1 MALTWGGLLY
11 ALVVVEMILGLVLT
25 SLAVTGFTG
34 LLRGEE

>member
-1 MALTWGGLLY
+1 VLY
-11 ALVVVEMILGLVLT
+11 VLGVVEMVLGLVLT